1 MKRLFACL
9 SLCLLLAACAS
20 PSLHDERADERAADA
35 AAAQALA
42 ASAPPVSEA
51 LDPWLQAQRARIE
64 TARADATQRFE
75 ADEKACWR
83 RFAVNACVRAA
94 RADRRSVTDRLR
106 QEELAVNE
114 VERQRTSQAR
124 LRPLEEKQRSA
135 APQ

>member
-51 LDPWLQAQRARIE
+51 LDPWLQAQRARIASE
-64 TARADATQRFE
+64 RGAATRHFE
-75 ADEKACWR
+75 EAEKACWQ
-83 RFAVNACVRAA
+83 RFAVNDCLQQA
-94 RADRRSVTDRLR
+94 RVQRRTALDRLR
-106 QEELAVNE
+106 QQELAINDL
-114 VERQRTSQAR
+114 ERQRQADARR
-124 LRPLEEKQRSA
+124 LEPRNGS
-135 APQ
+135 

>member
-64 TARADATQRFE
+64 LRAPTQRSVSKPMKKP
-75 ADEKACWR
+75 AGGALPSTP
-83 RFAVNACVRAA
+83 ACVPRAL
-94 RADRRSVTDRLR
+94 TG
-106 QEELAVNE
+106 
-114 VERQRTSQAR
+114 
-124 LRPLEEKQRSA
+124 A
-135 APQ
+135 A

>member
-83 RFAVNACVRAA
+83 RFAVNGCVRAA
-94 RADRRSVTDRLR
+94 RVERRAALDDLRQQELLLNEMERQRRTAERLR
-106 QEELAVNE
+106 Q
-114 VERQRTSQAR
+114 
-124 LRPLEEKQRSA
+124 LEQKQQT
-135 APQ
+135 AP

>member
-64 TARADATQRFE
+64 TARADATQRF
-75 ADEKACWR
+75 
-83 RFAVNACVRAA
+83 
-94 RADRRSVTDRLR
+94 
-106 QEELAVNE
+106 
-114 VERQRTSQAR
+114 
-124 LRPLEEKQRSA
+124 
-135 APQ
+135 

>member
-83 RFAVNACVRAA
+83 RFAVNGCVRAA
-94 RADRRSVTDRLR
+94 RVERRAALDDLRQQELLLNEMERQRRTAERLR
-106 QEELAVNE
+106 Q
-114 VERQRTSQAR
+114 
-124 LRPLEEKQRSA
+124 LEQKQKT
-135 APQ
+135 AP